1 MSNNIAAQT
10 TSLVRRF
17 AEKANCDVHKYNTA
31 LETALGVKRQET
43 ILAALTL
50 CEELELDPLR
60 GDVYIPVVNGNDG
73 KPSIS
78 YQGWTKIVTS
88 RPDFNG
94 VSTEFSEN
102 KVKIEGLN
110 SPVPEYVQVT
120 MWRKG
125 IDHPTVIRE
134 YIEETFQSRSL
145 PWRKFP
151 RRMLRHKGFIQAA
164 RLTFALRGDGE
175 DVDYGNIDAAQ
186 VTLNAVDADGVIKT
200 PVQTSAPA
208 QVAPQPAAFMRF
220 KTEAEMLNRVGVL
233 ISAVKEGRSTKEK
246 AVKMLTQRVHP
257 SQLDQCL
264 TILEKGLE
272 PQPLAQAPQEL
283 APETEESVVSQVLS
297 PEQNFD
303 SAPQVMSPQEGA
315 APAVLTA
322 DDEIPF

>member
-1 MSNNIAAQT
+1 MSDNVSAQT

-17 AEKANCDVHKYNTA
+17 AEKANCDPHKYNTA
-31 LETALGVKRQET
+31 LTTALGVDRQET

-60 GDVYIPVVNGNDG
+60 GDVYVPVVNGKDG
-73 KPSIS
+73 KPAIS

-102 KVKIEGLN
+102 KVKIDGLIG
-110 SPVPEYVQVT
+110 PVPEYVQVT

-134 YIEETFQSRSL
+134 DIEETFQPKSL
-145 PWRKFP
+145 PWKKFP

-175 DVDYGNIDAAQ
+175 DIDYGNFEAAQ
-186 VTLNAVDADGVIKT
+186 AALKSDQSEGAVKA
-200 PVQTSAPA
+200 PSQESAPGVSIPA
-208 QVAPQPAAFMRF
+208 APAFMRF
-220 KTEAEMLNRVGVL
+220 KTEGDMASRIGVL
-233 ISAVKEGRSTKEK
+233 VTAIKDGRATKEQVSK
-246 AVKMLTQRVHP
+246 TLVKRVHP

-264 TILEKGLE
+264 AILDKALEEHSEEPAAEKE
-272 PQPLAQAPQEL
+272 DAVAQVLSQESDGAFAP
-283 APETEESVVSQVLS
+283 QVLS
-297 PEQNFD
+297 PE
-303 SAPQVMSPQEGA
+303 EGA
-315 APAVLTA
+315 APVRLSSG
-322 DDEIPF
+322 DEIPF

>member
-1 MSNNIAAQT
+1 MSDNVSAQT

-17 AEKANCDVHKYNTA
+17 AEKANYDPHKYNTA
-31 LETALGVKRQET
+31 LTTALGVDRQET

-60 GDVYIPVVNGNDG
+60 GDVYVPVVNGKDG
-73 KPSIS
+73 KPAIS

-102 KVKIEGLN
+102 KVKIDGLIR
-110 SPVPEYVQVT
+110 PVPEYVQVT

-134 YIEETFQSRSL
+134 YIEETFQSKSL
-145 PWRKFP
+145 PWKKFP

-175 DVDYGNIDAAQ
+175 DIDYGNFEAAQ
-186 VTLNAVDADGVIKT
+186 AALKAESPESAVKVSRQDSSQCLSAVT
-200 PVQTSAPA
+200 PA
-208 QVAPQPAAFMRF
+208 SMRF
-220 KTEAEMLNRVGVL
+220 KTEADMASRIGVL
-233 ISAVKEGRSTKEK
+233 VTAIKDGRATKEQVSK
-246 AVKMLTQRVHP
+246 TLAKRVHP

-264 TILEKGLE
+264 AILDKALEEHPEGPVTEKE
-272 PQPLAQAPQEL
+272 DA
-283 APETEESVVSQVLS
+283 VIQVLTQES
-297 PEQNFD
+297 EDGF
-303 SAPQVMSPQEGA
+303 APQVLSPQEGA
-315 APAVLTA
+315 APVRLST
-322 DDEIPF
+322 DDEISF

>member
-17 AEKANCDVHKYNTA
+17 AEKANCDPHKYNTA

-145 PWRKFP
+145 P
-151 RRMLRHKGFIQAA
+151 
-164 RLTFALRGDGE
+164 
-175 DVDYGNIDAAQ
+175 
-186 VTLNAVDADGVIKT
+186 
-200 PVQTSAPA
+200 
-208 QVAPQPAAFMRF
+208 
-220 KTEAEMLNRVGVL
+220 
-233 ISAVKEGRSTKEK
+233 
-246 AVKMLTQRVHP
+246 
-257 SQLDQCL
+257 
-264 TILEKGLE
+264 
-272 PQPLAQAPQEL
+272 
-283 APETEESVVSQVLS
+283 
-297 PEQNFD
+297 
-303 SAPQVMSPQEGA
+303 
-315 APAVLTA
+315 
-322 DDEIPF
+322 